1 MRISGDLWRD
11 MILSAA
17 NNIENNKK
25 AVNDLNV
32 FPVPDG
38 DTGTN
43 MSLTLA
49 AAKKELLS
57 SAGENLDTGRAAEC
71 VANAMIRSARGN
83 SGVILSL
90 LFRGMA
96 KGLKGCSDAGPAEL
110 SAAFRSGV
118 EAAYKAVMKPTEGT
132 ILTVA
137 RVSAESAARVAET
150 SDDPGEFFEELLLQA
165 RLTLQ
170 QTPELLPVL
179 KQAKVVDAGGFGY
192 VLVLEGMLRAL
203 RGRGVQP
210 EQPGEQAEQ
219 TEAAQFSDFRTEDIL
234 YAYCTEF
241 IINKPSEKQDT
252 SAFTVYLQTMGD
264 SVVAVDGGGFV
275 KVHVHTNHPGQVL
288 EEALSVG
295 TLSSIKIENM
305 KEQHTSM
312 SEGENA
318 GAFSFAASGQTEPE
332 KEYGIVTVA
341 AGSGFEL
348 VFRDLGADRMVLG
361 GQTMNP
367 CTEDILDAVR
377 STPARTVFVLPN
389 NKNIIMAA
397 EQAAELSDKKVV
409 VLPTKSVPQGISAL
423 LAFQPD
429 ADMETNISQ
438 MTEAFSKV
446 RTGLVTYAARDSE
459 FDGRSIR
466 EGQTL
471 GLLEG
476 KLECVS
482 DNGDKCLKKLFKKLL
497 EGISGPYITLFYGE
511 DVTEEEALRVQ
522 ELLAKAADGQPEI
535 NVISGGQP
543 IYRYILSIE

>member
-1 MRISGDLWRD
+1 MRINGDLWRD

-38 DTGTN
+38 DTGIN
-43 MSLTLA
+43 MSLTLGA
-49 AAKKELLS
+49 IKKELS
-57 SAGENLDTGRAAEC
+57 EGAGLEIGWVAEC
-71 VANAMIRSARGN
+71 AANAMIRSARGN

-96 KGLKGCSDAGPAEL
+96 KALKGCADAGPAEL
-110 SAAFRSGV
+110 SAAFHSGV

-137 RVSAESAARVAET
+137 RVSAESAAKVAET
-150 SDDPGEFFEELLLQA
+150 SDDPAEFFEELLLQA

-192 VLVLEGMLRAL
+192 VLVLEGMLSAL
-203 RGRGVQP
+203 RGAAVAAAEP
-210 EQPGEQAEQ
+210 DADGESRES
-219 TEAAQFSDFRTEDIL
+219 AQFSDFVTEDIL
-234 YAYCTEF
+234 YTYCTEF
-241 IINKPSEKQDT
+241 IVNKDPQTQDA
-252 SAFTVYLQTMGD
+252 SAFTSYLQTIGD
-264 SVVAVDGGGFV
+264 SVVAVDDGSFI

-288 EEALSVG
+288 EEALSIG
-295 TLSSIKIENM
+295 ALSSIKIENM

-312 SEGENA
+312 SEGQRKEPEKGG
-318 GAFSFAASGQTEPE
+318 GARAKPE
-332 KEYGIVTVA
+332 KEYGFVAVA
-341 AGSGFEL
+341 AGSGFEM
-348 VFRDLGADRMVLG
+348 VFQDLGVDHVVMG

-367 CTEDILDAVR
+367 STEDILEAVR
-377 STPARTVFVLPN
+377 KTPAHTVFVLPN

-397 EQAAELSDKKVV
+397 EQVCELTDIKVI

-429 ADMETNISQ
+429 ADAEQNREQ
-438 MTEAFSKV
+438 MTEAFTRV
-446 RTGLVTYAARDSE
+446 RTGLVTYAARNSE
-459 FDGRSIR
+459 FDGKSIK

-476 KLECVS
+476 KLACVCDS
-482 DNGDKCLKKLFKKLL
+482 GDKCLKKLFKLL
-497 EGISGPYITLFYGE
+497 VEDMSSPYITLFYGE
-511 DVTEEEALRVQ
+511 DVTEDEAERVRDM
-522 ELLAKAADGQPEI
+522 LSATGQYEI
-535 NVISGGQP
+535 NVVRGGQP
-543 IYRYILSIE
+543 VYSYILSAE